1 MTTVVET
8 QRFTTADGAQLCYQL
23 RGDEDAPKLLCVQ
36 GSMQDMRK
44 TDAFLASLALRFRVL
59 VYDHR
64 GMGRSTMD
72 VEPAHYS
79 MAGYAADAD
88 ALLQHLAW
96 SRCHIMGVSFGG
108 MVAQEIALRYPTRLG
123 GPGGDAPGG
132 GERGKERD
140 DGGDPPCSL
149 VLVCTSAG
157 GEAGASAPLHEY
169 ARLSDYA
176 FFSAFLRKV
185 TRTRTQTRTLT
196 QASPRRCRGGVA
208 SPRRWREALRYPSPR
223 ASSDGWRRFS
233 LARSL
238 PPFVRAPPPPSPRR
252 RRMRLQ
258 LDFAAWASHPAAHA
272 TLLGTECLTQGTVGA
287 RAGGA
292 WRAADALCSPVCVF
306 VWLCRLRCTGHVSG
320 QTRDSVEC

>member
-1 MTTVVET
+1 MLHAAGRLLALSWRSASAVADLGSPQPRSLGRMTTVVET

-157 GEAGASAPLHEY
+157 GEAGASALRLPLTP
-169 ARLSDYA
+169 SPNPNP
-176 FFSAFLRKV
+176 
-185 TRTRTQTRTLT
+185 TPTLT
-196 QASPRRCRGGVA
+196 PVLTLTLTLTLTRCECAAPR
-208 SPRRWREALRYPSPR
+208 
-223 ASSDGWRRFS
+223 
-233 LARSL
+233 
-238 PPFVRAPPPPSPRR
+238 VRA
-252 RRMRLQ
+252 
-258 LDFAAWASHPAAHA
+258 A
-272 TLLGTECLTQGTVGA
+272 E
-287 RAGGA
+287 
-292 WRAADALCSPVCVF
+292 
-306 VWLCRLRCTGHVSG
+306 
-320 QTRDSVEC
+320 

>member
-1 MTTVVET
+1 MLHAPLGDFSRSRGALPQPSPDLGSPQPRSLGRMTTVVET

-157 GEAGASAPLHEY
+157 GEAGASALRLPLTP
-169 ARLSDYA
+169 SPNPNP
-176 FFSAFLRKV
+176 
-185 TRTRTQTRTLT
+185 TPTLT
-196 QASPRRCRGGVA
+196 PVLTLTLTLNLTRCECAAPR
-208 SPRRWREALRYPSPR
+208 
-223 ASSDGWRRFS
+223 
-233 LARSL
+233 
-238 PPFVRAPPPPSPRR
+238 VRA
-252 RRMRLQ
+252 
-258 LDFAAWASHPAAHA
+258 A
-272 TLLGTECLTQGTVGA
+272 E
-287 RAGGA
+287 
-292 WRAADALCSPVCVF
+292 
-306 VWLCRLRCTGHVSG
+306 
-320 QTRDSVEC
+320 